1 MNNSSVFKV
10 IGKYLYDKRK
20 QFLINK
26 IEKNKFKHFYQKI
39 EIKNI
44 DFLLRKDVDIIKLLI
59 DKYDMEFIN
68 QYSEKDKES
77 DFFIEIL
84 EHAKNKE
91 SEWHLFNLLKIP
103 TSKKFEKYQIIQKL
117 LNKELIL
124 FSNIKEEYRKDP
136 FIFYECL
143 KQDKSL
149 LDNLSKED
157 FENFKDSETVCY
169 EILTKRRELYRYCS
183 DRVKSN
189 KHLVVNSIIDSVENY
204 QYIPDSCKLDRELV
218 LKMLGYNI
226 ELFPL
231 ISDKFKN
238 DVEFIISA
246 VKKNC
251 RILEYAD
258 KTLLPNSFWV
268 LNVIDNPLLFEYAP
282 EHIKDM
288 YSTAKIVI
296 EKNPSMYEY
305 LSKNLKNK
313 RDLALM
319 GVKKNG
325 AILATLSAEL
335 RDDFEIVLAACNDS
349 IFVYQYAS
357 KELKNN
363 KDLILEILDNNRDKN
378 VSFIFNHMNEN
389 LLKEYDILLAMAYN
403 SLLSVDKLSDE
414 LKKDKNLKKKILQ
427 KNPSE
432 VYNYA
437 YYHKLD
443 ELNNKDAQE
452 RQEFILEAIIAN
464 PVTIKYLEEEW
475 KDKDFYINYET
486 VIILNKESL
495 QDDYELL
502 KRYQRENE
510 LNENLSKQDSI
521 LGKASQIKSNVRKK
535 V

>member
-1 MNNSSVFKV
+1 
-10 IGKYLYDKRK
+10 
-20 QFLINK
+20 
-26 IEKNKFKHFYQKI
+26 
-39 EIKNI
+39 
-44 DFLLRKDVDIIKLLI
+44 
-59 DKYDMEFIN
+59 
-68 QYSEKDKES
+68 
-77 DFFIEIL
+77 
-84 EHAKNKE
+84 
-91 SEWHLFNLLKIP
+91 
-103 TSKKFEKYQIIQKL
+103 
-117 LNKELIL
+117 
-124 FSNIKEEYRKDP
+124 
-136 FIFYECL
+136 
-143 KQDKSL
+143 
-149 LDNLSKED
+149 
-157 FENFKDSETVCY
+157 
-169 EILTKRRELYRYCS
+169 
-183 DRVKSN
+183 
-189 KHLVVNSIIDSVENY
+189 
-204 QYIPDSCKLDRELV
+204 
-218 LKMLGYNI
+218 
-226 ELFPL
+226 
-231 ISDKFKN
+231 
-238 DVEFIISA
+238 
-246 VKKNC
+246 
-251 RILEYAD
+251 
-258 KTLLPNSFWV
+258 
-268 LNVIDNPLLFEYAP
+268 
-282 EHIKDM
+282 M
-288 YSTAKIVI
+288 YSIAQIVI

-305 LSKNLKNK
+305 LSNNLKNK